1 MAATLPDITLTATA
15 YTSINAVTSIPIGT
29 CLSVQHKHGSW
40 VYLVEATTQ
49 PENISRDGTLLTDI
63 FGEESS
69 KVVLA
74 GSLEIW
80 AIVAAPAPREARI
93 NVQNIE

>member
-1 MAATLPDITLTATA
+1 MAATLPDITLTATV
-15 YTSINAVTSIPIGT
+15 YTSINAATGIPIGT
-29 CLSVQHKHGSW
+29 CLSIQHKHGPW
-40 VYLVEATTQ
+40 VYLVESTTEPAT
-49 PENISRDGTLLTDI
+49 ISRDGTLLTDI
-63 FGEESS
+63 FGEES
-69 KVVLA
+69 VRDVLK